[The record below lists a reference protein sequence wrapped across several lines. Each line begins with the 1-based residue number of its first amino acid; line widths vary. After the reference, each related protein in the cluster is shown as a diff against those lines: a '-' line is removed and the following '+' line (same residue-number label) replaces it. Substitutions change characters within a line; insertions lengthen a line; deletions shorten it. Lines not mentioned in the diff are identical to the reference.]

1 MKETNRKIRLILTQN
16 EKWKIVVLLFLM
28 LVGGLLEMVGVS
40 LVLPLIN
47 MIMDNGIQD
56 NTAISGMAV
65 ALIIIYI
72 AKNIF
77 LVLMYYSI
85 FRFVYNGIARLSERM
100 MNAYIRANY
109 SFHLNKN
116 VADIER
122 AVRYDSESAFFMI
135 KAMLQL
141 AAEGIICLILAAFLF
156 YTDLLMSLYLFVL
169 LGVSCGTFLV
179 LSKKTT
185 KRLGKRDLESRGQ
198 MEKWIL
204 QAFGGIKEL
213 KLLGRESY
221 FKEKVTNSR
230 KDLSNNCKKQQLLLQ
245 LPRLFAETICIV
257 GVMSIIIFE
266 IIADKDLTVLI
277 PKLAV
282 FSVAAFRLLP
292 SIGKVNTYI
301 TDLLFFKPAIDEVY
315 KELIELEKIE
325 NNNSVRDSF
334 ETKPASFENKISI
347 NNLSFSYEKD
357 APPILNNVDFSIMKG
372 SAVGLVGP
380 SGAGKT
386 TLADIIMGL
395 LEPSDGEITVDGKN
409 IRENIRGWQKQIG
422 YVPQN
427 IYLSD
432 DTIRNNVAFGIPEK
446 EIDDDKVW
454 QALRKAQLEEFVK
467 NSKEGLDT
475 CVGDRGVRLSGGQR
489 QRIGIARALYNDPE
503 LLVLDEATSALD
515 NETEEAVMQAIES
528 LHGEKT
534 MIIIAHRL
542 STIEKCDVVY
552 CVDHKKVTLM

>member
-56 NTAISGMAV
+56 DAAISGMAI

-72 AKNIF
+72 AKNVF
-77 LVLMYYSI
+77 LVLMYYAI

-100 MNAYIRANY
+100 MNAYIYADY
-109 SFHLNKN
+109 SFHLKKN
-116 VADIER
+116 MADIER
-122 AVRYDSESAFFMI
+122 TVRYDSESAFFMI

-141 AAEGIICLILAAFLF
+141 AAEGIICLILAIFLF

-185 KRLGKRDLESRGQ
+185 KKLGKRDLESRGQ

-230 KDLSNNCKKQQLLLQ
+230 KDLSNNCKKQQLILQ

-301 TDLLFFKPAIDEVY
+301 TDLLFFKPAVDEVY
-315 KELIELEKIE
+315 KALIELEKIE
-325 NNNSVRDSF
+325 KNDSDSESLKTNPIPF
-334 ETKPASFENKISI
+334 ETKISI

-357 APPILNNVDFSIMKG
+357 APQILNNVDFSIMKG

-467 NSKEGLDT
+467 NSKEGLGT

-528 LHGEKT
+528 LHGKKT

>member
-1 MKETNRKIRLILTQN
+1 MFRKIKIIISN
-16 EKWKIVVLLFLM
+16 EKWKIVLLLVLM
-28 LVGGLLEMVGVS
+28 LIGGILEMLGVS
-40 LVLPLIN
+40 LVLPLIIT
-47 MIMDNGIQD
+47 IMDKGGQD
-56 NTAISGMAV
+56 NSTISVMAI

-77 LVLMYYSI
+77 LVFMYYAI

-100 MNAYIRANY
+100 MNAYLNADY
-109 SFHLNKN
+109 SFHLKKN

-122 AVRYDSESAFFMI
+122 AVRYDCESAFFMI
-135 KAMLQL
+135 KAMLQFV
-141 AAEGIICLILAAFLF
+141 AEGIICLILAVFLF
-156 YTDLLMSLYLFVL
+156 YTDPLMSLYLFLL
-169 LGVSCGTFLV
+169 LGFACGTFLII
-179 LSKKTT
+179 SKKIT
-185 KRLGKRDLESRGQ
+185 KKLGIIDLESRGQ
-198 MEKWIL
+198 MEKWVL

-213 KLLGRESY
+213 KLLGREK
-221 FKEKVTNSR
+221 FFEEKVVSSR
-230 KDLSNNCKKQQLLLQ
+230 NNLSNNSKKQQLLLQ
-245 LPRLFAETICIV
+245 LPRLFAETVCIC
-257 GVMSIIIFE
+257 GVMSVIIFE
-266 IIADKDLTVLI
+266 IVADKDLSALI

-282 FSVAAFRLLP
+282 FAVAAFRLLP
-292 SIGKVNTYI
+292 SIGKINSFTTEI
-301 TDLLFFKPAIDEVY
+301 LFFKPALDEVY
-315 KELIELEKIE
+315 KDLVELDKIKVKCNDNENLES
-325 NNNSVRDSF
+325 NNIIF
-334 ETKPASFENKISI
+334 ETKISI
-347 NNLSFSYEKD
+347 NNLSFSYEKS
-357 APPILNNVDFSIMKG
+357 APQILNNVDFSIMKG

-395 LEPSDGEITVDGKN
+395 LEPCDGKITVDGKN
-409 IRENIRGWQKQIG
+409 IRDNIRSWQKQIG

-454 QALRKAQLEEFVK
+454 QALRKAQIEEFVK